1 MPSTLRYQEA
11 LKYEHMTVAGT
22 TIERDGVAK
31 LHLITV
37 NSGANA
43 TLDVFNGPTITSPTI
58 ALVDC
63 NASKTLNFGGVILG
77 SGIASRLRG
86 APADITVIYE

>member
-1 MPSTLRYQEA
+1 MSNTKRYQEA
-11 LKYEHMTVAGT
+11 LKYEHVTAAGT

-43 TLDVFNGPTITSPTI
+43 SLDVFNGPTITSPTI

-63 NASKTLNFGGVILG
+63 NNPVTLGYGGVILG
-77 SGIASRLRG
+77 SGIALRLRG
-86 APADITVIYE
+86 ASADITVIYE